1 MKVLIVCSYRSY
13 AKEGIAPF
21 IKEQVDEI
29 KKSNIEVDYFIIK
42 NKGIIGYLKA
52 YFLLIKKIK
61 QYKPDI
67 IHAHFGLS
75 GLLANLQRN
84 IPVVTTYHGSDINL
98 KKVYFF
104 SKLAIF
110 LSEKNIF
117 VSQKLYNKVRHQDK
131 NIILPC
137 GVNTDLFIPLNKQEC
152 RKKMDLDND
161 TKYVLFSKMFTDP
174 IKNYQLAKESIDNY
188 KENYPEKIE
197 LLEFIGYSREDVVLL
212 MNAVDCVIMTSHY
225 EGSPQFI
232 KEAMACG
239 CPIVSVDVGD
249 VPYIIGDTNGC
260 YIVDRDSNKL
270 CDTLKLAIE
279 YGRTNGRDR
288 IINLFDSKKITSEIC
303 RLYKNIIN
311 Q

>member
-1 MKVLIVCSYRSY
+1 MKALIVCSYRNY
-13 AKEGIAPF
+13 AKNGIAPF
-21 IKEQVDEI
+21 IKEQVDDI
-29 KKSNIEVDYFIIK
+29 NKSNIDVDYFIIK
-42 NKGIIGYLKA
+42 HKGIIGYLKS
-52 YFLLIKKIK
+52 YFLLINKIK

-84 IPVVTTYHGSDINL
+84 IPVVTTYHGSDININ
-98 KKVYFF
+98 KVFF
-104 SKLAIF
+104 LSKIAIF
-110 LSEKNIF
+110 LSKKNIF
-117 VSQKLYNKVRHQDK
+117 VSQKLYNKVKRQHK
-131 NIILPC
+131 NVILPC
-137 GVNTDLFIPLNKQEC
+137 GVNTDLFIPLDKNEC
-152 RKKMDLDND
+152 RKKMKLDND
-161 TKYVLFSKMFTDP
+161 KKYVLFSKMFTDP
-174 IKNYQLAKESIDNY
+174 IKNYQLAKESIEKY
-188 KENYPEKIE
+188 KDIYSDKIE
-197 LLEFIGYSREDVVLL
+197 LLEFIGYSREEVVLL

-260 YIVDRDSNKL
+260 YIVDRDSDKL
-270 CDTLKLAIE
+270 CDSLKSAIE

-288 IINLFDSKKITSEIC
+288 VINLFDSKKITSEIC